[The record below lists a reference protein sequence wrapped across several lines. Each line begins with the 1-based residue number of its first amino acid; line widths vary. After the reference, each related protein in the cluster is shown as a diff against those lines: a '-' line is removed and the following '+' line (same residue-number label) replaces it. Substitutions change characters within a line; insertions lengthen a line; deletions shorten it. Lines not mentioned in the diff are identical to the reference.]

1 MGQYALITG
10 ARQGLGKAFALELS
24 KRKINTIL
32 VSRPNNGLQE
42 FCEELKEKY
51 SVDSKFYETDL
62 SVYQNVID
70 LANWLNQNHD
80 IFILINN
87 VGTGGTKKITE
98 ADIDYLKKILK
109 LNIVTTTVLTHQLL
123 PNLLKQPK
131 GYILNVS
138 SLYAYLPIGFK
149 TVYPASKSFIYSF
162 SRGLNQELKD
172 TSVSVSVVN
181 PGPIRTN
188 REVIERTEKGFF
200 GKFLILEPEVI
211 AEKCIRQLFEKKAEI
226 KVNPMLCLL
235 IKILPLWLEIPLMS
249 RIAKR
254 EIS

>member
-32 VSRPNNGLQE
+32 VSRPNNGLQD

-70 LANWLNQNHD
+70 LAKWLNQNHE

-87 VGTGGTKKITE
+87 VGTGGSKKITDV
-98 ADIDYLKKILK
+98 DIDYINKILK

-123 PNLLKQPK
+123 PNLLKQHEA
-131 GYILNVS
+131 YILNIS
-138 SLYAYLPIGFK
+138 SLAAYLPIGFK

-162 SRGLNQELKD
+162 SRGLNQELKG

-181 PGPIRTN
+181 PGPIHTN
-188 REVIERTEKGFF
+188 KEVMERTEKGYY
-200 GKFLILEPEVI
+200 GKFFILEPDVL

-226 KVNPMLCLL
+226 VVNPMLWLL
-235 IKILPLWLEIPLMS
+235 IKILPLWIEIPLIS
-249 RIAKR
+249 RIAKK